1 MSDPETAKA
10 SDWIGNQGE
19 RDGKPFLVRGRRFA
33 PGIVPLA
40 AFPHLLVM
48 EVGYKPADPT
58 GLPSKFD
65 YQNAEIFE
73 ETVFDRLEAQD
84 ALFFVFSEIGD
95 GKFRYF
101 TYAAD
106 PQAVI
111 AHVRG
116 TANPRLPL
124 EFFSG
129 ADPQWAEYSRRLA
142 AMS

>member
-40 AFPHLLVM
+40 AFQHLLVM

-58 GLPSKFD
+58 GLRQSLEGLSRPL
-65 YQNAEIFE
+65 
-73 ETVFDRLEAQD
+73 FDRLEAQD